1 MDQPTWKTMELKR
14 LREAYENAKRNY
26 YGKQYVER
34 REKEEQGEGTMTQ
47 CVAMAMKPYYSTNPL
62 AASFALRN
70 GYQRGQV
77 MTYQLT
83 PLARLRVPTLGEPRR
98 QMPKRL
104 LLLPLGSC
112 FVGCIGRSN

>member
-70 GYQRGQV
+70 GYQRGQCSRKAKIGSLC
-77 MTYQLT
+77 TQHEKIRLHQEF
-83 PLARLRVPTLGEPRR
+83 LKAREERE
-98 QMPKRL
+98 KDK
-104 LLLPLGSC
+104 
-112 FVGCIGRSN
+112 